1 MRKAVGRETAGK
13 EKSRKSAETNRTA
26 GKRSTNPALQKTFD
40 ADALLDSMDGMVYV
54 ASPDYRIEYMNEA
67 ARRKIGRD
75 MTGRHCFKVFHGLK
89 ERCPWCMGELVLQGQ
104 TVRQEIMGQL
114 DKRWYSNV
122 ITPLRREDGSV
133 FIQALVFD
141 ITDQKLSQAALVQN
155 EALLRSIHQVA
166 PMGIGV
172 VKSRVLEWTNDQL
185 SRMTGYTAEELRGKS
200 ARILYADDEEFDR
213 VGRHKYAEIHR
224 KGTGSIVTV
233 WRSKDGC
240 LINVYLSSTPIDPGD
255 LSAGVV
261 FTSLDVTEKKKA
273 QDDLWRSEEKYRAL
287 FENAVM
293 GIFQSTPEGRFL
305 SVNPATAKMCG
316 YGSPE
321 EMVAGISDIATRHY
335 VDPAERDLFI
345 RAIEEQGF
353 VRNFEHRS
361 FRKDGSVFWVSVNA
375 RVIRDRRGI
384 ITHYEGTHEDIQGR
398 KEAEEA
404 LRASEERFSKAFRS
418 NPAPVAIS
426 TIDEGRFIE
435 VNDRF
440 LEAFGYRR
448 DEIIG
453 RTSADL
459 DFWPSA
465 ESRDEVLKKLRET
478 GSVKNVPNHYKTKS
492 GQLRTGLWSG
502 DIIRLGD
509 RDALLSILHDITE
522 RKSAEEKYQ
531 SILADIEEIYY
542 ETDFRGN
549 LTFFN
554 DAACNIIGYTRE
566 ELQGKNNRDYT
577 TPETA
582 ERMYRAFNSV
592 YRTGEKRRIN
602 NYEVIRKDG
611 SRRVLEISVTLKRDE
626 RGSPDGFRGLGRDV
640 TDRVKAE
647 EALRLSE
654 ERYRAIFD
662 NSLVGIFQSTSEGRY
677 IRVNPAF
684 ARLYGYESPED
695 AVSSITDI
703 GTQVFVDAEDRK
715 RCMAIL
721 RETGTLE
728 RFETRTRRKDGSM
741 IWTVINSRIVRDPDG
756 RTLFIEGVIEDI
768 TERKNAAEALRAS
781 EERFIK
787 VFQSNPI
794 PMTIATI
801 DEGRLI
807 DVNERAIELSGY
819 SREEMVGRSAIEI
832 GLWAYPQERDRLIAI
847 LRETGSLRDG
857 MAHFKTRAGDVKAAL
872 WSADVVQLGEKKV
885 LLTTIHDISQQ
896 VEAQENLRQS
906 EEKFRLLAENVTDV
920 IWTADLN
927 LTFTYVSPS
936 SERVFGWSPSEWM
949 SFTMQDYLP
958 PASLERA
965 RAVLE
970 KERKR
975 PFTPEAGE
983 SRVIT
988 VEIELYRK
996 DGSTCWCEVSARV
1009 VRDGDGK
1016 PISVTGVSRDID
1028 ARKKAEEALRKSEKK
1043 YRQII
1048 ETCPIGIAICDLDGR
1063 FIDANRSYLEMTG
1076 YGLDTLRGKRY
1087 DEITPSEYHE
1097 TERNVVSMLT
1107 RSRTFTYDKEYLK
1120 EDGTRFPVSVTAWY
1134 ATDAQGEKERLGA
1147 FVMDLTDRAQ
1157 QEKARQELERQLR
1170 QAQKMEA
1177 VGTLAGGIAHDF
1189 NNILFAVIGYAELC
1203 LQDIHDEESRWNLS
1217 QILSACSRAK
1227 TLVNQILAFS
1237 RQVEQERKPLDV
1249 VPLAKEAVKFLR
1261 SSLPSTIDLSLDF
1274 DVTNSVILGDATQI
1288 HQVLMNLC
1296 TNAAHAM
1303 RASGG
1308 RLRILIDN
1316 AVPPAGLLPDETDG
1330 IRPEGFLHL
1339 GVSDTGQGIEPAQ
1352 LNRIFDPFFTTKAP
1366 GEGTGLGLSVVYG
1379 IVKSLGGA
1387 IGVDSTPGRG
1397 STFDIYLPSVA
1408 ARGQEPERPV
1418 DPIPR
1423 GTESVLFVDDEGH
1436 LVEVMGQV
1444 LSALGY
1450 RVTTVRESRNALRLF
1465 RENPESF
1472 DIVITDMTMPDMTGA
1487 ELAREILR
1495 LRPDTPIILC
1505 TGYSEL
1511 IGEEEALKMGI
1522 RRFLMKPLFMGD
1534 VAREIRAVLAEHG
1547 RSPARAESNP

>member
-1 MRKAVGRETAGK
+1 MRKTVGRETAGK
-13 EKSRKSAETNRTA
+13 EKSRKSAETNKTA
-26 GKRSTNPALQKTFD
+26 GKRSTKPALQKTFD
-40 ADALLDSMDGMVYV
+40 ADALLDSVDGMVFV

-75 MTGRHCFKVFHGLK
+75 MTGSHCFQAFHGLAQ
-89 ERCPWCMGELVLQGQ
+89 RCPWCMGDLVLQGQ
-104 TVRQEIMGQL
+104 TIRQEILGRL

-122 ITPLRREDGSV
+122 ITPLHREDDSV
-133 FIQALVFD
+133 SIQAFVFD
-141 ITDQKLSQAALVQN
+141 ITDQKLAQASLVQN
-155 EALLRSIHQVA
+155 EALLRSIHQAA

-172 VKSRVLEWTNDQL
+172 VKSRVLEWTNEQL
-185 SRMTGYTAEELRGKS
+185 SRMTGYTAEELRGQG

-213 VGRHKYAEIHR
+213 VGRHKYADIHS
-224 KGTGSIVTV
+224 KGTGSIVTA
-233 WRSKDGC
+233 WRRKDGS
-240 LINVYLSSTPIDPGD
+240 LINVYLSSTPIDPSD
-255 LSAGVV
+255 LSVGVV
-261 FTSLDVTEKKKA
+261 FTALDVTEKKKA
-273 QDDLWRSEEKYRAL
+273 QDDLWRSEEKYHAL

-316 YGSPE
+316 YESPE
-321 EMVAGISDIATRHY
+321 EMVAGITDIATQHY

-353 VRNFEHRS
+353 VRNFEHRT

-375 RVIRDRRGI
+375 RVIRDRRGK

-418 NPAPVAIS
+418 NPAPVAIT
-426 TIDEGRFIE
+426 TIDEGLFVD

-448 DEIIG
+448 DEVIG

-459 DFWPSA
+459 DFWATA
-465 ESRDEVLKKLRET
+465 ECRDEVLKKLRAT
-478 GSVKNVPNHYKTKS
+478 GSVKNVLNHYKTKS
-492 GQLRTGLWSG
+492 GQLRSGLWSG

-509 RDALLSILHDITE
+509 RDVLLSILHDITE
-522 RKSAEEKYQ
+522 RKNAEEKYQ
-531 SILADIEEIYY
+531 SILADIEEFYY
-542 ETDFRGN
+542 ETDLRGS

-582 ERMYRAFNSV
+582 ERMYRVFNNV
-592 YRTGEKRRIN
+592 YRTGEKRKIG
-602 NYEVIRKDG
+602 NYEIIRKDG
-611 SRRVLEISVTLKRDE
+611 SRRVLEISATLKRDE

-640 TDRVKAE
+640 TDQVKAE

-654 ERYRAIFD
+654 ERYRAIFE
-662 NSLVGIFQSTSEGRY
+662 NSLVGIFLSTPEGRY

-684 ARLYGYESPED
+684 AKMYGYESPDD
-695 AVSSITDI
+695 AISSITDI
-703 GTQVFVDAEDRK
+703 GTQVFVDAEERK
-715 RCMAIL
+715 RCLAIL
-721 RETGTLE
+721 RDTGTLA
-728 RFETRTRRKDGSM
+728 RFETRTRRKDGSI
-741 IWTVINSRIVRDPDG
+741 IWTVINSRIVRDPKG
-756 RTLFIEGVIEDI
+756 RTLYIEGVIEDI
-768 TERKNAAEALRAS
+768 TERKTAVEALRAS

-819 SREEMVGRSAIEI
+819 SREEMVGRTSIEI
-832 GLWAYPQERDRLIAI
+832 GLWAYPEERDRLIAQ
-847 LRETGSLRDG
+847 LLKTGLLRDG
-857 MAHFKTRAGDVKAAL
+857 LAHFRTKAGKVAPAL
-872 WSADVVQLGEKKV
+872 WSADRVRLGENEV
-885 LLTTIHDISQQ
+885 LLTTIHDISLQ
-896 VEAQENLRQS
+896 VEAQEKLRQS
-906 EEKFRLLAENVTDV
+906 EEKYRLLAENVTDV

-927 LTFTYVSPS
+927 LALTYVSPS

-949 SFTMQDYLP
+949 SLP
-958 PASLERA
+958 LGDFLLPASLETVSRLRHEEIDDA
-965 RAVLE
+965 RPIGSE
-970 KERKR
+970 G
-975 PFTPEAGE
+975 P
-983 SRVIT
+983 RVIT
-988 VEIELYRK
+988 AELELYRK
-996 DGSTCWCEVSARV
+996 DGSTGWYEVSSHV
-1009 VRDGDGK
+1009 IRDDDGR
-1016 PISVTGVSRDID
+1016 PLSLIGVTRDI
-1028 ARKKAEEALRKSEKK
+1028 AERKDAEE
-1043 YRQII
+1043 Q
-1048 ETCPIGIAICDLDGR
+1048 
-1063 FIDANRSYLEMTG
+1063 
-1076 YGLDTLRGKRY
+1076 
-1087 DEITPSEYHE
+1087 
-1097 TERNVVSMLT
+1097 
-1107 RSRTFTYDKEYLK
+1107 
-1120 EDGTRFPVSVTAWY
+1120 
-1134 ATDAQGEKERLGA
+1134 
-1147 FVMDLTDRAQ
+1147 
-1157 QEKARQELERQLR
+1157 KARLEQQLR

-1189 NNILFAVIGYAELC
+1189 NNILFAIIGYAELC
-1203 LQDIHDEESRWNLS
+1203 LQDIVDEESRWNLT

-1227 TLVNQILAFS
+1227 ALVNQILAFS
-1237 RQVEQERKPLDV
+1237 RQVEQERRPLDI

-1261 SSLPSTIDLSLDF
+1261 SSLPATIDLSLDAR
-1274 DVTNSVILGDATQI
+1274 VTNGVILGDATQI

-1316 AVPPAGLLPDETDG
+1316 ASPPAGLLPDRTDG

-1352 LNRIFDPFFTTKAP
+1352 LNRIFDPFFATKAP

-1379 IVKSLGGA
+1379 IVKSLGGT
-1387 IGVDSTPGRG
+1387 IGVNSTPGRG

-1408 ARGQEPERPV
+1408 ARGKEPERPV
-1418 DPIPR
+1418 EPIPR

-1450 RVTTVRESRNALRLF
+1450 RVTTVRESRNALRMF
-1465 RENPESF
+1465 RENPDGF
-1472 DIVITDMTMPDMTGA
+1472 DLVITDMTMPDMTGA

-1511 IGEEEALKMGI
+1511 IDEEEALKMGI

-1534 VAREIRAVLAEHG
+1534 VAREIRSVLADHG
-1547 RSPARAESNP
+1547 RSPAA